1 MSSEI
6 GGKNIVIVGGGYA
19 GYEAFIQISEKK
31 LKDTNVILVS
41 KSDFFFHNVAT
52 PRTLVQSSLISD
64 ICIPF
69 NKIIKEKHQKFIHGI
84 SNNILKSIQ
93 F

>member
-6 GGKNIVIVGGGYA
+6 VGKNIVIVGGGYA
-19 GYEAFIQISEKK
+19 GYESFTGLSKKK

-52 PRTLVQSSLISD
+52 PRTLVQSSIISD

-84 SNNILKSIQ
+84 NKNYFLVYSV
-93 F
+93 